1 MSSID
6 DLRHG
11 HYFLGDA
18 HEHNERKTWIVIA
31 ITTVMMITEI
41 VGGIWFGSVALI
53 ADGLHMS
60 THTGALLIAALA
72 YSYSRR
78 YAHDHRF
85 AFGTGKLGDLAA
97 FSSAIVLAM
106 VALLIVYESIER
118 FFHPVDI
125 AFGEAIPIA
134 FLGLAVNLVS
144 AFLLRDDHHHHHG
157 HGHDHGHDDHD
168 HDHDNHNDHEH
179 EHDGHDHEH
188 GHDRHAA
195 YRRDNNLRAAFVHV
209 ATDVVVSVLVIVGLF
224 AASALNWLWLDP
236 AVGLLGAAVVGIWAF
251 NLLRSAG
258 AVLLDMSPDP
268 TLPQKI
274 ADRLEQNGDRIFDLH
289 LWRVGPGHVAGIVSL
304 VSSQPQGPGVY
315 KKRLA
320 DLRSLSHVTIEV
332 EARKP

>member
-31 ITTVMMITEI
+31 ITTVMMIAEI

-157 HGHDHGHDDHD
+157 HGHDHGHDEHD

-304 VSSQPQGPGVY
+304 VSSQPQGPSVY

>member
-6 DLRHG
+6 DLRHE

-18 HEHNERKTWIVIA
+18 HEHNERKTWIVIGL
-31 ITTVMMITEI
+31 TTAMMIAEI

-157 HGHDHGHDDHD
+157 HGHDDHD
-168 HDHDNHNDHEH
+168 HDHDGHDHHEH
-179 EHDGHDHEH
+179 EHHGHDHDH

-332 EARKP
+332 ETRKP

>member
-31 ITTVMMITEI
+31 ITTTMMIAEI
-41 VGGIWFGSVALI
+41 IGGIWFGSVALI

-106 VALLIVYESIER
+106 VALIIVYESIER
-118 FFHPVDI
+118 FFHPVEI

-134 FLGLAVNLVS
+134 FLGLAVNLAS
-144 AFLLRDDHHHHHG
+144 AFLLRDDHHHHG
-157 HGHDHGHDDHD
+157 HGHDHGHDHDHDHDDHDHDDHD
-168 HDHDNHNDHEH
+168 HDHHHT
-179 EHDGHDHEH
+179 HDH

-224 AASALNWLWLDP
+224 AARALNWLWLDP

-304 VSSQPQGPGVY
+304 VSAQPQGPSVY
-315 KKRLA
+315 KSRLA

-332 EARKP
+332 ETWKR